1 MKGKILIIEDEERI
15 VAVLEKR
22 LATHGYEVI
31 TAGNGRLGFNRARQ
45 EKPDLIILD
54 LILPEMDGYQICN
67 FLKRDRRYQDI
78 PIIILS
84 ARSQE
89 KDIEEAKKAGADAYF
104 TKPFNYEELLG
115 KIEEL
120 LLARG
125 EGKK

>member
-15 VAVLEKR
+15 VAVLERR
-22 LATHGYEVI
+22 LESEGYEVI
-31 TAGNGRLGFNRARQ
+31 TASNGRLGFNKARQ

-67 FLKRDRRYQDI
+67 FLKRDRRYQNI
-78 PIIILS
+78 PIVILS

-89 KDIEEAKKAGADAYF
+89 KDMEEAKKAGADAYF
-104 TKPFNYEELLG
+104 TKPFNYEELLE

-120 LLARG
+120 LSARG
-125 EGKK
+125 EKKI

>member
-15 VAVLEKR
+15 VAVLERR
-22 LATHGYEVI
+22 LESEGYEVI
-31 TAGNGRLGFNRARQ
+31 TASNGRLGFNKARQ

-67 FLKRDRRYQDI
+67 FLKRDRRYQNI
-78 PIIILS
+78 PIVILS

-89 KDIEEAKKAGADAYF
+89 KDMEEAKKAGADAYF